1 MVEEGPG
8 IQDCISSMVSTLESD
23 LVSNCTVDDEFSRLA
38 VLFLSAARQAEDWS
52 LDCED
57 VSLADRRRDSL

>member
-1 MVEEGPG
+1 MVEEGPE
-8 IQDCISSMVSTLESD
+8 IQDRISSMVSTLESD
-23 LVSNCTVDDEFSRLA
+23 LVSNGTVDDEFSRLA